1 MLQTAGL
8 SLEQAPPIHLPL
20 RLFLTAPWFVVTAGL
35 VLIVHG
41 EAIFASRW
49 TPAALAVTH
58 LLTIGF
64 LAQVMCGALIQAL
77 PVITGAPLPAV
88 SRTGPLTHGLLT
100 LGAGLLA
107 WGFLGGSPL
116 VLGLGAGASALGLLI
131 FLAAAAGALLRAP
144 GAPATR
150 IALWL
155 ALASLAVTLLL
166 GLAMTGAL
174 LGWLQLPRFAD
185 WVAVHLSWGLLGWV
199 GLVIVGVAFQMVPLF
214 HVTPEYPR
222 SMVRLLTP
230 SLFASLAVASLLFA
244 AGRHDP
250 ASWAMGLNG
259 LGFGTFALVTLDRQ
273 RRRSRPRLD
282 VTLWHWRAAMASIL
296 AVLAAWLLQAPGPLI
311 GVLLL
316 VGVGVGLPSG
326 MLFKIVPFLCWF
338 HLQARQVESGRFDVR
353 VPLMHKLLAERPTRW
368 HFRLHLLAQSLLV
381 ASVLW
386 PVMAPA
392 AGVALAAA
400 ALWLFVLLATAA
412 TRFALAAE
420 KMAERTTR

>member
-8 SLEQAPPIHLPL
+8 NLEQAPPIHLPL
-20 RLFLTAPWFVVTAGL
+20 RLFLTAPWFVVAAGL
-35 VLIVHG
+35 LLIAHG

-77 PVITGAPLPAV
+77 PVITGSPLPGV

-116 VLGLGAGASALGLLI
+116 ALGLGAGASALGLLV

-185 WVAVHLSWGLLGWV
+185 WVSVHLSWGLLGWV

-222 SMVRLLTP
+222 SMVRLLAP
-230 SLFASLAVASLLFA
+230 SLFASIAVASLLLA
-244 AGRHDP
+244 AGRHGP

-259 LGFGTFALVTLDRQ
+259 LGFGAFALVTLDRQ

-282 VTLWHWRAAMASIL
+282 VTLWHWRAAMASLL
-296 AVLAAWLLQAPGPLI
+296 AALAAWLLQAPGPLI

-353 VPLMHKLLAERPTRW
+353 VPLMHKLLADRPTRW
-368 HFRLHLLAQSLLV
+368 HFRLHLLALALLI

-392 AGVALAAA
+392 AGVALATA

-412 TRFALAAE
+412 TRFALAAK
-420 KMAERTTR
+420 KMAERATR